1 MLSRVYVT
9 AFLPSP
15 THIRVLCFTNYNPLG
30 PHLYT
35 SHTLG
40 SVSESTSQEIQPVT
54 GPLCKNDRSISTG
67 PPYRYN
73 KYVLLIWGLWKWQ
86 FLCQTEASLSPGDS
100 KELGHLEALGI

>member
-30 PHLYT
+30 PHSYT

-73 KYVLLIWGLWKWQ
+73 KYVLLIWGFFKKHLYNLKLHFELLQ
-86 FLCQTEASLSPGDS
+86 FQRSP
-100 KELGHLEALGI
+100 IQ